1 MNKILFP
8 IAFLLLFSCNSPKEV
23 ANTMDGIPEWVKEYP
38 VSETHYTGIGIA
50 DRSTHPL
57 DYIKIA
63 QQNALQNLMSQI
75 KVTISSQSVFL
86 QMERESGYEEDFKSN
101 IEVKAKEILE
111 GYELVSTYTQSNE
124 YWVYYQLSKQKYHET
139 RNARIQEAIEES
151 KYFLNKAILFSTP
164 YKDKY
169 IYYVQAMAKLEPY
182 LSEPLLTE
190 FDRENVYLG
199 SEIIARFRSYVDDY
213 QLYCVSKKISAMI
226 GNTVSKIDLAV
237 EYDNNRLSNIPLMAI
252 SADLE
257 LKDISKNT
265 NKNGVFTTSVPKIK
279 STQAVQKIEAGINFQ
294 DWLDEGTKSEFIQ
307 KLFKSVKTH
316 QITIPI
322 YVYTPTVFVSS
333 EEKHFNIDKK
343 ESELRFAAESALTKM
358 GFTPVGNKKEAQL
371 IMNISADTQKGREV
385 KNQKMFTAFL
395 NMSVQ
400 VKDLQG
406 RIVFSDNITKLKGI
420 QLDFNQA
427 DLNAYQLAKD
437 EISNSIIADFID
449 SFTKD

>member
-1 MNKILFP
+1 
-8 IAFLLLFSCNSPKEV
+8 
-23 ANTMDGIPEWVKEYP
+23 MDGIPEWVKEYP

-86 QMERESGYEEDFKSN
+86 QMERENGYEEDFKSN

-151 KYFLNKAILFSTP
+151 KYFLNKAVLYSTP

-169 IYYVQAMAKLEPY
+169 IYYVQALAKLEPY

-213 QLYCVSKKISAMI
+213 QLYCLSKKISAMI
-226 GNTVSKIDLAV
+226 GNTVSKIDIAV
-237 EYDNNRLSNIPLMAI
+237 EYEGNRLSNIPLMAV

-257 LKDISKNT
+257 LKNLSKSSNE
-265 NKNGVFTTSVPKIK
+265 NGVFTTSVPKIK

-294 DWLDEGTKSEFIQ
+294 EWLDEGTKSEFIQ
-307 KLFKSVKTH
+307 KLFKSIKTH

-358 GFTPVGNKKEAQL
+358 GFTPVGNKNEAQL
-371 IMNISADTQKGREV
+371 IMNISADTQKGREI
-385 KNQKMFTAFL
+385 KNQNMFTAFL

-420 QLDFNQA
+420 QLDFKQA

-437 EISNSIIADFID
+437 EISNSIIADFVD

>member
-1 MNKILFP
+1 MNKFLLP
-8 IAFLLLFSCNSPKEV
+8 IALLLLFSCNSSQKL
-23 ANTMDGIPEWVKEYP
+23 TDSMDGIPDWVKEYP
-38 VSETHYTGIGIA
+38 ISETHYTGIGIA
-50 DRSTHPL
+50 DKSSHPV

-75 KVTISSQSVFL
+75 KVTISSNSMFL

-124 YWVYYQLSKQKYHET
+124 YWVYYQLSKQKYYEI

-151 KYFLNKAILFSTP
+151 KYFLSKAVLYSTS

-169 IYYVQAMAKLEPY
+169 IYYVQALAKLEPY
-182 LSEPLLTE
+182 LSEPLMTE

-213 QLYCVSKKISAMI
+213 QLYCLSKKISAMI
-226 GNTVSKIDLAV
+226 GNSIPKIDIAV
-237 EYDNNRLSNIPLMAI
+237 EYENNRLSNIPLMAV
-252 SADLE
+252 SSDLE
-257 LKDISKNT
+257 LNNFSKVT
-265 NKNGVFTTSVPKIK
+265 NENGIFTTSIPKIK
-279 STQAVQKIEAGINFQ
+279 STQSVQKIEVGVNFQ
-294 DWLDEGTKSEFIQ
+294 DWLDEGTDSEFIQ
-307 KLFKSVKTH
+307 KLFKSIKTH
-316 QITIPI
+316 QITVPV
-322 YVYTPTVFVSS
+322 YVYTPTVFVIS
-333 EEKHFNIDKK
+333 EEKHFNVDKK

-358 GFTPVGNKKEAQL
+358 GFTPVGNKNDAQL
-371 IMNISADTQKGREV
+371 LMTITADTQKGREIS
-385 KNQKMFTAFL
+385 NQKMFTAFL

-406 RIVFSDNITKLKGI
+406 RIVFSENIEKLKGI

-437 EISNSIIADFID
+437 EISNSIIPDFID
-449 SFTKD
+449 SFSKD

>member
-1 MNKILFP
+1 MNKLLFP
-8 IAFLLLFSCNSPKEV
+8 IAFLLFFSCNSPQKLTESL
-23 ANTMDGIPEWVKEYP
+23 DGIPEWVKEYP
-38 VSETHYTGIGIA
+38 ISETHYTGIGIA
-50 DRSTHPL
+50 DKSTHPL

-86 QMERESGYEEDFKSN
+86 QMERENGYEEDFKSN

-111 GYELVSTYTQSNE
+111 GYELVSTYTQTNE

-151 KYFLNKAILFSTP
+151 KYFLDKAVLFSTP

-169 IYYVQAMAKLEPY
+169 IYYVQALAKLEPY

-213 QLYCVSKKISAMI
+213 QLFCLSKKISAMI
-226 GNTVSKIDLAV
+226 GNTVSKIDIAV
-237 EYDNNRLSNIPLMAI
+237 EYEGNRLSNIPVMAV

-257 LKDISKNT
+257 LKDFSKTT
-265 NKNGVFTTSVPKIK
+265 NENGVFTTSVPKIK

-294 DWLDEGTKSEFIQ
+294 EWLDEGTKSEFIQ
-307 KLFKSVKTH
+307 KLFKSIKTH
-316 QITIPI
+316 QINIPI

-333 EEKHFNIDKK
+333 EEKHFNVDKK

-358 GFTPVGNKKEAQL
+358 GFTPVGNKNDAQL
-371 IMNISADTQKGREV
+371 IMSISADTQKGREV

-395 NMSVQ
+395 NMSIQ

-406 RIVFSDNITKLKGI
+406 RIVFSDNINKLKGI

-437 EISNSIIADFID
+437 EISNSVIADFVD

>member
-1 MNKILFP
+1 MNKLLFP
-8 IAFLLLFSCNSPKEV
+8 IAFLFLFSCNSPKEV
-23 ANTMDGIPEWVKEYP
+23 ANSMDDIPEWVKEYP

-86 QMERESGYEEDFKSN
+86 QMERENGYEEDFKSN

-111 GYELVSTYTQSNE
+111 GYELVSTYTQSNQ

-151 KYFLNKAILFSTP
+151 KYFLNKAVLYSTP

-169 IYYVQAMAKLEPY
+169 IYYVQALAKLEPY

-213 QLYCVSKKISAMI
+213 QLYCLSKKISAMI
-226 GNTVSKIDLAV
+226 GNTVSKINIAV
-237 EYDNNRLSNIPLMAI
+237 EYEGNRLSNIPLMAV

-257 LKDISKNT
+257 LKNLSKSSNE
-265 NKNGVFTTSVPKIK
+265 NGVFTTSVPKIK

-333 EEKHFNIDKK
+333 EEKHFSVDKK

-358 GFTPVGNKKEAQL
+358 GFTPIGNKNEAQL
-371 IMNISADTQKGREV
+371 IMNINADTQKGREI

-395 NMSVQ
+395 NMSVL

-420 QLDFNQA
+420 QLNFNQA

-437 EISNSIIADFID
+437 EISNTIIADFVD

>member
-23 ANTMDGIPEWVKEYP
+23 ANSMDGIPEWVKEYP

-111 GYELVSTYTQSNE
+111 DYELVSTYTQSNE

-151 KYFLNKAILFSTP
+151 KYFLNKAVLYSTP

-237 EYDNNRLSNIPLMAI
+237 EYDGNRLSNIPLMAV

-265 NKNGVFTTSVPKIK
+265 NENGVFTTSVPKIK

-437 EISNSIIADFID
+437 EISNSIIADFVD

>member
-1 MNKILFP
+1 
-8 IAFLLLFSCNSPKEV
+8 
-23 ANTMDGIPEWVKEYP
+23 
-38 VSETHYTGIGIA
+38 
-50 DRSTHPL
+50 
-57 DYIKIA
+57 
-63 QQNALQNLMSQI
+63 MSQI

-86 QMERESGYEEDFKSN
+86 QMERENGYEEDFKSN

-151 KYFLNKAILFSTP
+151 KYFLNKAVLYSTP

-237 EYDNNRLSNIPLMAI
+237 EYEGNRLSNIPLMAV

-265 NKNGVFTTSVPKIK
+265 NENGVFTTSVPKIK

-294 DWLDEGTKSEFIQ
+294 EWLDEGTKSEFIQ

-358 GFTPVGNKKEAQL
+358 GFTPVGNKNEAQL
-371 IMNISADTQKGREV
+371 IMNISADTQKGREI

-437 EISNSIIADFID
+437 EISNSIIADFVD

>member
-1 MNKILFP
+1 
-8 IAFLLLFSCNSPKEV
+8 
-23 ANTMDGIPEWVKEYP
+23 MDGIPEWVKEYP

-86 QMERESGYEEDFKSN
+86 QMERENGYEEDFKSN

-151 KYFLNKAILFSTP
+151 KYFLNKAVLYSTP

-169 IYYVQAMAKLEPY
+169 IYYVQALAKLEPY

-213 QLYCVSKKISAMI
+213 QLYCLSKKISAMI
-226 GNTVSKIDLAV
+226 GNTVSKIDIAV
-237 EYDNNRLSNIPLMAI
+237 EYEGNRLSNIPLMAV

-257 LKDISKNT
+257 LKNLSKSSNE
-265 NKNGVFTTSVPKIK
+265 NGVFTTSVPKIK

-294 DWLDEGTKSEFIQ
+294 EWLDEGTKSEFIQ
-307 KLFKSVKTH
+307 KLFKSIKTH

-358 GFTPVGNKKEAQL
+358 GFTPVGNKNEAQL
-371 IMNISADTQKGREV
+371 IMNISADTQKGREI

-437 EISNSIIADFID
+437 EISNTIIVDFVD

>member
-1 MNKILFP
+1 
-8 IAFLLLFSCNSPKEV
+8 
-23 ANTMDGIPEWVKEYP
+23 MDGIPEWVKEYP

-86 QMERESGYEEDFKSN
+86 QMERENGYEEDFKSN

-151 KYFLNKAILFSTP
+151 KYFLNKAVLYSTP

-169 IYYVQAMAKLEPY
+169 IYYIQALAKLEPY

-213 QLYCVSKKISAMI
+213 QLYCLSKKISAMI
-226 GNTVSKIDLAV
+226 GNTVSKIDIAV
-237 EYDNNRLSNIPLMAI
+237 EYEGNRLSNIPLMAV

-257 LKDISKNT
+257 LKNLSKSSNE
-265 NKNGVFTTSVPKIK
+265 NGVFTTSVPKIK

-294 DWLDEGTKSEFIQ
+294 EWLDEGTKSEFIQ
-307 KLFKSVKTH
+307 KLFKSIKTH

-358 GFTPVGNKKEAQL
+358 GFTPVGNKNEAQL
-371 IMNISADTQKGREV
+371 IMNISADTQKGREI

-437 EISNSIIADFID
+437 EISNSIIADFVD

>member
-1 MNKILFP
+1 MNKLLIP
-8 IAFLLLFSCNSPKEV
+8 IAFLFLFSCNSPKEV
-23 ANTMDGIPEWVKEYP
+23 ANSMDGIPEWVKEYP

-86 QMERESGYEEDFKSN
+86 QMERENGYEEDFKSN

-151 KYFLNKAILFSTP
+151 KYFLNKAVLYSTP

-237 EYDNNRLSNIPLMAI
+237 EYEGNRLSNIPLMAV

-265 NKNGVFTTSVPKIK
+265 NENGVFTTSVPKIK

-294 DWLDEGTKSEFIQ
+294 EWLDEGTKSEFIQ

-358 GFTPVGNKKEAQL
+358 GFTPVGNKNEAQL
-371 IMNISADTQKGREV
+371 IMNISADTQKGREI

-437 EISNSIIADFID
+437 EISNSIIADFVD

>member
-1 MNKILFP
+1 MNKLLFP
-8 IAFLLLFSCNSPKEV
+8 IAFLFLFSCNSPKEV
-23 ANTMDGIPEWVKEYP
+23 ANSMDGIPEWVKEYP

-86 QMERESGYEEDFKSN
+86 QMERENGYEEDFKSN

-124 YWVYYQLSKQKYHET
+124 YWVYYQLSKQQYHET

-151 KYFLNKAILFSTP
+151 KYFLNKAVLYSTP

-169 IYYVQAMAKLEPY
+169 IYYVQALAKLEPY

-213 QLYCVSKKISAMI
+213 QLYCLSKKISAMI
-226 GNTVSKIDLAV
+226 GNTVSKIDIAV
-237 EYDNNRLSNIPLMAI
+237 EYEGNRLSNIPLMAV

-257 LKDISKNT
+257 LKNLSKSSNE
-265 NKNGVFTTSVPKIK
+265 NGVFTTSVPKIK

-294 DWLDEGTKSEFIQ
+294 EWLDEGTKSEFIQ
-307 KLFKSVKTH
+307 KLFKSIKTH

-358 GFTPVGNKKEAQL
+358 GFTPVGNKNEAQL
-371 IMNISADTQKGREV
+371 IMNISADTQKGREI
-385 KNQKMFTAFL
+385 KNQNMFTAFL

-437 EISNSIIADFID
+437 EISNSIIADFVD

>member
-23 ANTMDGIPEWVKEYP
+23 ANSMDGIPEWVKEYP

-151 KYFLNKAILFSTP
+151 KYFLNKAVLYSTP
-164 YKDKY
+164 YKEKY

-237 EYDNNRLSNIPLMAI
+237 EYDGNRLSNIPLMAV

-265 NKNGVFTTSVPKIK
+265 NENGVFTTSVPKIK

-437 EISNSIIADFID
+437 EISNSIIADFVD

>member
-1 MNKILFP
+1 MNKLLFP
-8 IAFLLLFSCNSPKEV
+8 IAFLFLFSCNSPKEV
-23 ANTMDGIPEWVKEYP
+23 ANSKDGIPEWVKEYP

-86 QMERESGYEEDFKSN
+86 QMERENGYEEDFKSN

-151 KYFLNKAILFSTP
+151 KYFLNKAVLYSTP

-169 IYYVQAMAKLEPY
+169 IYYVQALAKLEPY

-213 QLYCVSKKISAMI
+213 QLYCLSKKISAMI
-226 GNTVSKIDLAV
+226 GNTVSKIDIAV
-237 EYDNNRLSNIPLMAI
+237 EYEGNRLSNIPLMAV

-257 LKDISKNT
+257 LKNLSKSSNE
-265 NKNGVFTTSVPKIK
+265 NGVFTTSVPKIK

-294 DWLDEGTKSEFIQ
+294 EWLDEGTKSEFIQ
-307 KLFKSVKTH
+307 KLFRSIKTH

-358 GFTPVGNKKEAQL
+358 GFTPVGNKNEAQL
-371 IMNISADTQKGREV
+371 IMNISADTQKGREI

-437 EISNSIIADFID
+437 EISNSIIADFVD

>member
-1 MNKILFP
+1 MNKLLIP
-8 IAFLLLFSCNSPKEV
+8 IAFLFLFSCNSPKEV
-23 ANTMDGIPEWVKEYP
+23 ANSMDGIPEWVKEYP

-151 KYFLNKAILFSTP
+151 KYFLNKAVLYSTP

-237 EYDNNRLSNIPLMAI
+237 EYDGNRLSNIPLMAV

-265 NKNGVFTTSVPKIK
+265 NENGVFTTSVPKIK

-420 QLDFNQA
+420 QLDFNLA
-427 DLNAYQLAKD
+427 DLNAYQLAKE
-437 EISNSIIADFID
+437 EISNSIIADFVD

>member
-1 MNKILFP
+1 MNKLLFP
-8 IAFLLLFSCNSPKEV
+8 IAFLFLFSCNSPKEV
-23 ANTMDGIPEWVKEYP
+23 ANSKDGIPEWVKEYP

-86 QMERESGYEEDFKSN
+86 QMERENGYEEDFKSN

-151 KYFLNKAILFSTP
+151 KYFLNKAVLYSTP

-169 IYYVQAMAKLEPY
+169 IYYVQALAKLEPY

-213 QLYCVSKKISAMI
+213 QLYCLSKKISAMI
-226 GNTVSKIDLAV
+226 GNTVSKIDIAV
-237 EYDNNRLSNIPLMAI
+237 EYEGNRLSNIPLMAV

-257 LKDISKNT
+257 LKNLSKSSNE
-265 NKNGVFTTSVPKIK
+265 NGVFTTSVPKIK

-294 DWLDEGTKSEFIQ
+294 EWLDEGTKSEFIQ
-307 KLFKSVKTH
+307 KLFKSIKTH

-358 GFTPVGNKKEAQL
+358 GFTPVGNKNEAQL
-371 IMNISADTQKGREV
+371 IMNISADTQKGREI

-437 EISNSIIADFID
+437 EISNTIIVDFVD

>member
-23 ANTMDGIPEWVKEYP
+23 ANSMDGIPEWVKEYP

-151 KYFLNKAILFSTP
+151 KYFLNKAVLYSTP

-213 QLYCVSKKISAMI
+213 QLYCVSKKIRAMI

-237 EYDNNRLSNIPLMAI
+237 EYDGNRLSNIPLMAV

-265 NKNGVFTTSVPKIK
+265 NENGVFTTSVPKIK

-420 QLDFNQA
+420 QLDFNLA
-427 DLNAYQLAKD
+427 DLNAYQLAKE
-437 EISNSIIADFID
+437 EISNSIIADFVD

>member
-1 MNKILFP
+1 
-8 IAFLLLFSCNSPKEV
+8 
-23 ANTMDGIPEWVKEYP
+23 MDGIPEWVKEYP

-111 GYELVSTYTQSNE
+111 GYELVSTYTQINE

-151 KYFLNKAILFSTP
+151 KYFLNKAVLFSTP

-213 QLYCVSKKISAMI
+213 QLYCLSKKISAMI

>member
-1 MNKILFP
+1 
-8 IAFLLLFSCNSPKEV
+8 
-23 ANTMDGIPEWVKEYP
+23 MDGIPEWVKEYP

-86 QMERESGYEEDFKSN
+86 QMERENGYEEDFKSN

-151 KYFLNKAILFSTP
+151 KYFLNKAVLYSTP

-169 IYYVQAMAKLEPY
+169 IYYVQALAKLEPY

-213 QLYCVSKKISAMI
+213 QLYCLSKKISAMI
-226 GNTVSKIDLAV
+226 GNTVSKIDIAV
-237 EYDNNRLSNIPLMAI
+237 EYEGNRLSNIPLMAV

-257 LKDISKNT
+257 LKNLSKSSNE
-265 NKNGVFTTSVPKIK
+265 NGVFTTSVPKIK

-294 DWLDEGTKSEFIQ
+294 EWLDEGTKSEFIQ
-307 KLFKSVKTH
+307 KLFKSIKTH

-358 GFTPVGNKKEAQL
+358 GFTPVGNKNEAQL
-371 IMNISADTQKGREV
+371 IMNISADTQKGREI

-437 EISNSIIADFID
+437 EISNTIIADFVD

>member
-1 MNKILFP
+1 
-8 IAFLLLFSCNSPKEV
+8 
-23 ANTMDGIPEWVKEYP
+23 MDGIPEWVKEYP

-151 KYFLNKAILFSTP
+151 KYFLNKAVLYSTP
-164 YKDKY
+164 YKEKY

-237 EYDNNRLSNIPLMAI
+237 EYDGNRLSNIPLMAV

-265 NKNGVFTTSVPKIK
+265 NENGVFTTSVPKIK

-437 EISNSIIADFID
+437 EISNSIIADFVD